1 MKVNS
6 HIHRIA
12 LSFGVG
18 IASLLIG
25 LPRVSQAQSLE
36 EMAVMAME
44 IGHDDLVSRAIE
56 RGANVNGRVGD
67 FTLLGHAVL
76 NQRIGAAAALVRRGA
91 DVNLMTGPSNQQR
104 TPLGI
109 SLQSNRRDY
118 DMFDMT
124 VGLLR
129 LGADPKTMQALPARI
144 AIDFAHV
151 TLFQAVISAGGSPSD
166 PGPGGRIVFHLAADA
181 AASALRRAATG
192 CDRNDVYRFR
202 SLSNI
207 LEISI
212 SEGADLNRAISGRPL
227 LSYAL
232 SNGLFGFAEAILAG
246 GASPTQVGSD
256 NQRPLQISY
265 AYAMPAGERCANSPT
280 PSEEPAWRTAFRS
293 EIETARE
300 QMIARLLRIMLQRN

>member
-6 HIHRIA
+6 YIHRIA

-25 LPRVSQAQSLE
+25 LPRASQAQSLE

-44 IGHDDLVSRAIE
+44 IGQDDLVLRAIE

-67 FTLLGHAVL
+67 FTLVGHAVL
-76 NQRIGAAAALVRRGA
+76 NQRIGAAASLVRRGA
-91 DVNLMTGPSNQQR
+91 DVNLATGPSNQQR
-104 TPLGI
+104 TPLAI
-109 SLQSNRRDY
+109 ALQTNRRDY
-118 DMFDMT
+118 DMFDDAI
-124 VGLLR
+124 GLLR
-129 LGADPKTMQALPARI
+129 LGADPKTMQAMPART
-144 AIDFAHV
+144 AINFAHV
-151 TLFQAVISAGGSPSD
+151 TLYQAVISAGGSPSD

-181 AASALRRAATG
+181 AASALRRALTG
-192 CDRNDVYRFR
+192 CNRNEIDRVR
-202 SLSNI
+202 SLNRI
-207 LEISI
+207 LDISI
-212 SEGADLNRAISGRPL
+212 SEGADRDRAISGRPL

-256 NQRPLQISY
+256 NQRPLQVTY
-265 AYAMPAGERCANSPT
+265 AYALPPGERCANSPN

-293 EIETARE
+293 EVETARE
-300 QMIARLLRIMLQRN
+300 QMIARLLRVMLERN